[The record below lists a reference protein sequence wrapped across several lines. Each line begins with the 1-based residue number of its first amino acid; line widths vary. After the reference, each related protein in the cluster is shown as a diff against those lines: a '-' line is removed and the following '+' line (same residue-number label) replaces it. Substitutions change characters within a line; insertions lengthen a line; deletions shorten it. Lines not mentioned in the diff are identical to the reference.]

1 MKWFF
6 AETGGI
12 GFVSF
17 VYFILWR
24 LNETRVICIGLSIS
38 NSFFFNLDK
47 AVVAILSLPLL
58 PPPNKINM
66 TIENN
71 HVLYRGYIFKSL
83 DFFSI
88 VMLVESGVFLFHFRS
103 ATKYFFLNVVLNLAF
118 GVLLGDPF
126 PSIQET
132 MGALVILL
140 SLSVFSEKRGRFVV

>member
-1 MKWFF
+1 
-6 AETGGI
+6 
-12 GFVSF
+12 
-17 VYFILWR
+17 
-24 LNETRVICIGLSIS
+24 
-38 NSFFFNLDK
+38 
-47 AVVAILSLPLL
+47 
-58 PPPNKINM
+58 M